1 MTSNQVAVKMIFDR
15 WNSMM
20 KNFNESLNAMTDEQL
35 EHEIAPGRN
44 RGIYLLGHLAAVHDA
59 MIPLLGFGDK
69 MLPEL
74 EEPFLKSADKTVA
87 DLPSAQELR
96 NAWSRV
102 NDALNQ
108 RFESMQP
115 DDWFQRHTAVSEEDF
130 AKEPYRNKLNIILTR
145 ANHLGYHHG
154 QFILIR

>member
-1 MTSNQVAVKMIFDR
+1 
-15 WNSMM
+15 
-20 KNFNESLNAMTDEQL
+20 
-35 EHEIAPGRN
+35 
-44 RGIYLLGHLAAVHDA
+44 

-130 AKEPYRNKLNIILTR
+130 AKEPYRNKLNIILIR